1 MPARDPICQMEVNPQ
16 SALFRTQYEGRSYY
30 FFSAGCQKAF
40 QENPRQYLDGGH
52 STPSPRLAETETFAA
67 RPAGKTARVEISVG
81 GMTCA
86 SCVANIERFL
96 GQTPGVASASVNLAS
111 EVATV
116 FYDPA
121 LTNPQVFEKTIT
133 ELGYEVLGLGRT
145 EETEHREREARAQAY
160 RRLRLEFILAAVGA
174 GLALLT
180 SLPDMISGLPDPGT
194 RFRYPFLLVLT
205 TLILFGPGRR
215 FFTGA
220 LAAARRR
227 TTDMNTLIA
236 VGTFAAWAYSLAV
249 VFRPSLFRQPGMEA
263 HVYFDTAA
271 VIVALILFGRL
282 LEARAKGQTSEAI
295 RRLVGLRPQT
305 ARVVRDGKEQE
316 VPIARVRKGDRVVVR
331 PGEKIPVDGRI
342 LEGRTSVD
350 ESMITGES
358 LPKDKAPGDPVTGAT
373 LNTTGFFTFEATK
386 VGQDTMLAQIIRLV
400 EEAQGSK
407 APIQR
412 LADRVAA
419 VFVPVVIGIAVV
431 TFGAWYLFGPPGS
444 ALTYA
449 LLNFVAVLIIACPC
463 ALGLAT
469 PTAIMVGTGR
479 GAALGILIKGGES
492 LEQSGRI
499 GFVIFDKTGTLTR
512 GKPEV
517 TDLVPAPGVSETELL
532 FLAASLEQGSEHPLG
547 KALLAQARGRNL
559 VLKSPTG
566 FRSLTGFG
574 VEGEV
579 EGKAVLVGNR
589 TLMKEH
595 GISLAEFDEAEANL
609 SAEGKTV
616 MFVAVAGHAI
626 GVMAVADV
634 LKPEAAAVVAE
645 LKQMGI
651 ETALITGDHR
661 RTAEAIGRQAGIARV
676 LAEVLPQAKAAAVK
690 ALQAEGRVVAMVGD
704 GINDAPA
711 LAQADVGIAMGSGT
725 DVALETADITLVRDD
740 LSRVADAIRLSR
752 RTLAIIKQ
760 NLFWAFVYNS
770 LGIPLAAG
778 VLYPFFGW
786 LLNPM
791 WAAAA
796 MALSSVSVVTNSL
809 RLRRFQA
816 APR

>member
-1 MPARDPICQMEVNPQ
+1 MPATDPVCRMEVDPE
-16 SALFRTQYEGRSYY
+16 SALFRARHEGRTFY
-30 FFSAGCQKAF
+30 FCSAGCQKAF
-40 QENPRQYLDGGH
+40 QENPRPFLDA
-52 STPSPRLAETETFAA
+52 TPTAPSELVSPSDQL
-67 RPAGKTARVEISVG
+67 PAGSPEKTARVEISVG

-86 SCVANIERFL
+86 SCVAKIERFL
-96 GQTPGVASASVNLAS
+96 GQTPGVASASVNFAS

-116 FYDPA
+116 FYHPA

-133 ELGYEVLGLGRT
+133 ELGYQVLGINRL
-145 EETEHREREARAQAY
+145 EETDREREARAEAY
-160 RRLRLEFILAAVGA
+160 HRLWLEFLFAAIGA
-174 GLALLT
+174 GLTVLF
-180 SLPDMISGLPDPGT
+180 SLPDMIPGLPDFDT
-194 RFRYPFLLVLT
+194 RVRYPLLFVLT
-205 TLILFGPGRR
+205 TFIVFGAGRR
-215 FFTGA
+215 FFAGA
-220 LAAARRR
+220 WAAAKRR

-236 VGTFAAWAYSLAV
+236 VGTFAAWAYSTV
-249 VFRPSLFRQPGMEA
+249 VTFRPSLFRHSGMEA

-282 LEARAKGQTSEAI
+282 LEARAKGRTSEAI

-305 ARVVRDGKEQE
+305 ARVIRGGQEQE
-316 VPIARVRKGDRVVVR
+316 LPVEQVKVLDRVVVR
-331 PGEKIPVDGRI
+331 PGEKIPVDGKI

-358 LPKDKAPGDPVTGAT
+358 IPQDKGPGDPVTGAT
-373 LNTTGFFTFEATK
+373 LNTTGFFTFAAAK
-386 VGQDTMLAQIIRLV
+386 VGRDTMLAQIIRLV

-419 VFVPVVIGIAVV
+419 VFVPAVIGIAVV
-431 TFGAWYLFGPPGS
+431 TFAAWYRFGPPAG

-499 GFVIFDKTGTLTR
+499 GAVIFDKTGTLTR

-517 TDLVPAPGVSETELL
+517 TDLVPVAGVSEAELL
-532 FLAASLEQGSEHPLG
+532 LLAASLEQGSEHPLA
-547 KALLAQARGRNL
+547 KALLEPARRRGVAL
-559 VLKSPTG
+559 TGPTG

-574 VEGEV
+574 VAGEV
-579 EGKAVLVGNR
+579 NGKPVLVGNR
-589 TLMKEH
+589 ALLEER
-595 GISLAEFDEAEANL
+595 GVSLADLKEAETRLAG
-609 SAEGKTV
+609 EGKTV
-616 MFVAVAGHAI
+616 MFVAAAGKAQ
-626 GVMAVADV
+626 GLVAVADV

-645 LKQMGI
+645 LKKMGI
-651 ETALITGDHR
+651 ETAMITGDHR
-661 RTAEAIGRQAGIARV
+661 RTAEAVARQAGVDRV
-676 LAEVLPQAKAAAVK
+676 LAEVLPQAKAAEVK
-690 ALQAEGRVVAMVGD
+690 ALQAEGKVVAMVGD

-711 LAQADVGIAMGSGT
+711 LAQADVGIALGSGT
-725 DVALETADITLVRDD
+725 EVAMEAADITLVRDD
-740 LSRVADAIRLSR
+740 LYRVVDAIRLSR
-752 RTLAIIKQ
+752 QTLRTIKQ

-809 RLRRFQA
+809 RLRGFRP